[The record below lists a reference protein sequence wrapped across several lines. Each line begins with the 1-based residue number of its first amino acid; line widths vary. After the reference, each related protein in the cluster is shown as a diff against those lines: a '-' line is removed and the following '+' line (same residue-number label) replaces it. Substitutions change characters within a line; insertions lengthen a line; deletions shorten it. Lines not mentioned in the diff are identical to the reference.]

1 MLYESF
7 DLGNG
12 LQVSWVDEILPSQ
25 QKFNEASLERL
36 GFVDTE
42 STHTMSQSP
51 VLSTVDFD
59 AEGVQHGYLKVPY
72 SGDDSGW
79 GAVMIPLTVVKN
91 DVGPTVIFTGA
102 NHGDE
107 YEGPIALWWLSNELK
122 SKDIRGRVIIV
133 PAMNYPA
140 FKAGKRTS
148 SIDGGNMNR
157 AFPGRPDGTIT
168 EIIADYFNRVLLPM
182 ADYVADLH
190 SGGKTLDFVPFACA
204 HVLEDKHQQARCVAA
219 MEAFNAPYSLML
231 LELDSAKMYDTAAE
245 KMGKVFIG
253 TELGG
258 GGSASATTV
267 GIAKR
272 GIANLLKHAGIL
284 SGEPERGPSISLV
297 TPDHRS
303 FVTSEHSGLLEMCVD
318 LGSDVKNGEVIALV
332 HDIERTGTQPVE
344 YKATIDGVL
353 AGRHYPSLTQPGDN
367 LAVIAIRVEE
377 NQD

>member
-1 MLYESF
+1 
-7 DLGNG
+7 
-12 LQVSWVDEILPSQ
+12 
-25 QKFNEASLERL
+25 
-36 GFVDTE
+36 
-42 STHTMSQSP
+42 MSQSP
-51 VLSTVDFD
+51 VLATVDFD

-182 ADYVADLH
+182 ADYVVDLH

-267 GIAKR
+267 AIAKR
-272 GIANLLKHAGIL
+272 GILNLLKHAGIL

>member
-1 MLYESF
+1 
-7 DLGNG
+7 
-12 LQVSWVDEILPSQ
+12 
-25 QKFNEASLERL
+25 
-36 GFVDTE
+36 
-42 STHTMSQSP
+42 MSQSP
-51 VLSTVDFD
+51 VRTTVDFD
-59 AEGVQHGYLKVPY
+59 AEGVQHGHLKVPY
-72 SGDDSGW
+72 SGDDSAW
-79 GAVMIPLTVVKN
+79 GAVMIPVTVVKN

-182 ADYVADLH
+182 ADYVVDLH

-204 HVLEDKHQQARCVAA
+204 HVLEDKHQQARCIAA

-253 TELGG
+253 TEVGG

-267 GIAKR
+267 AIAKR
-272 GIANLLKHAGIL
+272 GISNLLKHAGIL

-367 LAVIAIRVEE
+367 LAVIAIKS
-377 NQD
+377 

>member
-1 MLYESF
+1 
-7 DLGNG
+7 
-12 LQVSWVDEILPSQ
+12 
-25 QKFNEASLERL
+25 
-36 GFVDTE
+36 
-42 STHTMSQSP
+42 MSQSP
-51 VLSTVDFD
+51 VLATVDFD

-79 GAVMIPLTVVKN
+79 GAVMIPITVVKN

-204 HVLEDKHQQARCVAA
+204 HVLEDKHQQARCIAA

-267 GIAKR
+267 AIAKR
-272 GIANLLKHAGIL
+272 GILNLLKHAGIL

>member
-1 MLYESF
+1 
-7 DLGNG
+7 
-12 LQVSWVDEILPSQ
+12 
-25 QKFNEASLERL
+25 
-36 GFVDTE
+36 
-42 STHTMSQSP
+42 MSQSP
-51 VLSTVDFD
+51 VQATVDFD
-59 AEGVQHGYLKVPY
+59 AEGVQHGHLKVPY
-72 SGDDSGW
+72 SGDDSAW
-79 GAVMIPLTVVKN
+79 GAIMVPVTVIKN

-267 GIAKR
+267 AIAKR
-272 GIANLLKHAGIL
+272 GILNLLKHAGIL

-303 FVTSEHSGLLEMCVD
+303 FVTSEHSGLLEMCAD

-377 NQD
+377 SQD

>member
-1 MLYESF
+1 
-7 DLGNG
+7 
-12 LQVSWVDEILPSQ
+12 
-25 QKFNEASLERL
+25 
-36 GFVDTE
+36 
-42 STHTMSQSP
+42 MSQSP
-51 VLSTVDFD
+51 VRTTVDFD
-59 AEGVQHGYLKVPY
+59 AEGVQHGHLKIPY
-72 SGDDSGW
+72 SGDDSAW
-79 GAVMIPLTVVKN
+79 GAIMIPVTVVKN

-182 ADYVADLH
+182 ADYVADMH

-204 HVLEDKHQQARCVAA
+204 HVLEDKHQQARCIAA

-267 GIAKR
+267 AIAKR
-272 GIANLLKHAGIL
+272 GISNLLKHAGIL

-318 LGSDVKNGEVIALV
+318 LGAEVKNGEVIALV
-332 HDIERTGTQPVE
+332 HGIERTGTQPVE

-367 LAVIAIRVEE
+367 LAVIAIKS
-377 NQD
+377 

>member
-1 MLYESF
+1 
-7 DLGNG
+7 
-12 LQVSWVDEILPSQ
+12 
-25 QKFNEASLERL
+25 
-36 GFVDTE
+36 
-42 STHTMSQSP
+42 MSQSP
-51 VLSTVDFD
+51 VLATVDFD

-168 EIIADYFNRVLLPM
+168 EIIADYFNRALLPM
-182 ADYVADLH
+182 TDYVVDMH

-204 HVLEDKHQQARCVAA
+204 HVLEDKHQQARCIAA

-267 GIAKR
+267 AIAKR
-272 GIANLLKHAGIL
+272 GILNLLKHAGIL

-318 LGSDVKNGEVIALV
+318 LGADVKNGEVIALV

-367 LAVIAIRVEE
+367 LAVIAIKS
-377 NQD
+377 

>member
-1 MLYESF
+1 
-7 DLGNG
+7 
-12 LQVSWVDEILPSQ
+12 
-25 QKFNEASLERL
+25 
-36 GFVDTE
+36 
-42 STHTMSQSP
+42 MSQSP
-51 VLSTVDFD
+51 VLATVDFD

-91 DVGPTVIFTGA
+91 DVGPTVILTGA

-182 ADYVADLH
+182 ADYVVDLH

-204 HVLEDKHQQARCVAA
+204 HVLEDKHQQARCIAA

-272 GIANLLKHAGIL
+272 GILNLLKHAGIL

-318 LGSDVKNGEVIALV
+318 LGADVKNGEVIALV

>member
-1 MLYESF
+1 
-7 DLGNG
+7 
-12 LQVSWVDEILPSQ
+12 
-25 QKFNEASLERL
+25 
-36 GFVDTE
+36 
-42 STHTMSQSP
+42 MSQSP
-51 VLSTVDFD
+51 VRATVDFD

-72 SGDDSGW
+72 SGDDSAW
-79 GAVMIPLTVVKN
+79 GAIMIPATVIKN

-182 ADYVADLH
+182 ADYVVDMH

-231 LELDSAKMYDTAAE
+231 LELDAAKMYDTAAE

-267 GIAKR
+267 AIAKR
-272 GIANLLKHAGIL
+272 GISNLLMHAGIL
-284 SGEPERGPSISLV
+284 NGEPERGPSISLA

-318 LGSDVKNGEVIALV
+318 LGAEVKNGEVIALV
-332 HDIERTGTQPVE
+332 HDIDRTGTQPVE

-377 NQD
+377 NED

>member
-1 MLYESF
+1 
-7 DLGNG
+7 
-12 LQVSWVDEILPSQ
+12 
-25 QKFNEASLERL
+25 
-36 GFVDTE
+36 
-42 STHTMSQSP
+42 MSQSP
-51 VLSTVDFD
+51 VLATVDFD

-79 GAVMIPLTVVKN
+79 GAVMIPITVVKN
-91 DVGPTVIFTGA
+91 DVGPTVILTGA

-182 ADYVADLH
+182 ADYVVDLH

-204 HVLEDKHQQARCVAA
+204 HVLEDKHQQARCIAA

-267 GIAKR
+267 AIAKR
-272 GIANLLKHAGIL
+272 GILNMLKHAGIL

>member
-1 MLYESF
+1 M
-7 DLGNG
+7 
-12 LQVSWVDEILPSQ
+12 I
-25 QKFNEASLERL
+25 
-36 GFVDTE
+36 
-42 STHTMSQSP
+42 QSP
-51 VLSTVDFD
+51 VLATVDFD
-59 AEGVQHGYLKVPY
+59 AEGVQHGHLKIPY
-72 SGDDSGW
+72 SGDDSAW
-79 GAVMIPLTVVKN
+79 GAIMIPVTVVKN

-182 ADYVADLH
+182 ADYVADMH

-204 HVLEDKHQQARCVAA
+204 HVLEDKHQQARCIAA

-267 GIAKR
+267 AIAKR
-272 GIANLLKHAGIL
+272 GILNLLKHAGIL

-318 LGSDVKNGEVIALV
+318 LGADVKNGEVIALV

-367 LAVIAIRVEE
+367 LAVIAIKS
-377 NQD
+377 

>member
-1 MLYESF
+1 
-7 DLGNG
+7 
-12 LQVSWVDEILPSQ
+12 
-25 QKFNEASLERL
+25 
-36 GFVDTE
+36 
-42 STHTMSQSP
+42 MSQSP
-51 VLSTVDFD
+51 VRTTVDFD
-59 AEGVQHGYLKVPY
+59 AEGVQHGHLKIPY
-72 SGDDSGW
+72 SGDDSAW
-79 GAVMIPLTVVKN
+79 GAIMIPVTVVKN

-182 ADYVADLH
+182 ADYVADMH

-204 HVLEDKHQQARCVAA
+204 HALEDKHQQARCIAA

-267 GIAKR
+267 AIAKR
-272 GIANLLKHAGIL
+272 GISNLLKHAGIL

-318 LGSDVKNGEVIALV
+318 LGAEVKIGEVIAVV
-332 HDIERTGTQPVE
+332 HNIERTGTQPVE

-367 LAVIAIRVEE
+367 LAVIAIRAEE
-377 NQD
+377 SQD

>member
-1 MLYESF
+1 ML
-7 DLGNG
+7 N
-12 LQVSWVDEILPSQ
+12 
-25 QKFNEASLERL
+25 
-36 GFVDTE
+36 
-42 STHTMSQSP
+42 QSP
-51 VLSTVDFD
+51 VQATVDFD
-59 AEGVQHGYLKVPY
+59 ADGIQHGHLKVPY
-72 SGDDSGW
+72 SGDDSAW
-79 GAVMIPLTVVKN
+79 GAIMIPVTVVKN
-91 DVGPTVIFTGA
+91 NVGPTALLTGA

-107 YEGPIALWWLSNELK
+107 YEGPVALWSLSNALK
-122 SKDIRGRVIIV
+122 STDIHGRVIIV

-157 AFPGRPDGTIT
+157 VFPGRADGTIT

-182 ADYVADLH
+182 ADYVADMH

-267 GIAKR
+267 AIAKR
-272 GIANLLKHAGIL
+272 GISNLLKHAGIL
-284 SGEPERGPSISLV
+284 SGEPERGSSISLV

-303 FVTSEHSGLLEMCVD
+303 FITSEHSGLLEMCVD
-318 LGSDVKNGEVIALV
+318 LGAEVKNGEVIALV

-367 LAVIAIRVEE
+367 LAVIAIRAEE
-377 NQD
+377 SQD

>member
-1 MLYESF
+1 M
-7 DLGNG
+7 
-12 LQVSWVDEILPSQ
+12 I
-25 QKFNEASLERL
+25 
-36 GFVDTE
+36 
-42 STHTMSQSP
+42 QSP
-51 VLSTVDFD
+51 VLATVNFD
-59 AEGVQHGYLKVPY
+59 AEGVQHGHLKVPY
-72 SGDDSGW
+72 SGDDSAW
-79 GAVMIPLTVVKN
+79 GAVMIPVTIVKN

-168 EIIADYFNRVLLPM
+168 EIIADYFNRALLPM
-182 ADYVADLH
+182 TDYVVDMH

-204 HVLEDKHQQARCVAA
+204 HVLEDKHQQARCIAA

-267 GIAKR
+267 AIAKR
-272 GIANLLKHAGIL
+272 GISNLLKHAGIL
-284 SGEPERGPSISLV
+284 SGEPERGPSNSLV

-303 FVTSEHSGLLEMCVD
+303 FITSEHSGLLEMCVN
-318 LGSDVKNGEVIALV
+318 LGAEVKNGEVIALV
-332 HDIERTGTQPVE
+332 HGIERTGTQPVE

-367 LAVIAIRVEE
+367 LAVIAIRAEE
-377 NQD
+377 SQD

>member
-1 MLYESF
+1 
-7 DLGNG
+7 
-12 LQVSWVDEILPSQ
+12 
-25 QKFNEASLERL
+25 
-36 GFVDTE
+36 
-42 STHTMSQSP
+42 MSQSP
-51 VLSTVDFD
+51 VRTTVDFD
-59 AEGVQHGYLKVPY
+59 AEGVQHGHLKIPY
-72 SGDDSGW
+72 SGDDSAW
-79 GAVMIPLTVVKN
+79 GAIMIPVTVVKN

-182 ADYVADLH
+182 ADYVADMH

-204 HVLEDKHQQARCVAA
+204 HVLEDKHQQARCIAA

-267 GIAKR
+267 AIAKR
-272 GIANLLKHAGIL
+272 GILNLLKHAGIL

-303 FVTSEHSGLLEMCVD
+303 FVTSEHSGLLELGVD
-318 LGSDVKNGEVIALV
+318 LGADVKNGEVIALV

-367 LAVIAIRVEE
+367 LAVIAIKS
-377 NQD
+377 

>member
-1 MLYESF
+1 
-7 DLGNG
+7 
-12 LQVSWVDEILPSQ
+12 
-25 QKFNEASLERL
+25 
-36 GFVDTE
+36 
-42 STHTMSQSP
+42 MSQSP
-51 VLSTVDFD
+51 VLATVDFD

-79 GAVMIPLTVVKN
+79 GAVMIPITVVKN

-182 ADYVADLH
+182 ADYVVDLH

-204 HVLEDKHQQARCVAA
+204 HVLEDKHQQARCIAA

-267 GIAKR
+267 AIAKR
-272 GIANLLKHAGIL
+272 GILNLLKHAGIL

>member
-1 MLYESF
+1 
-7 DLGNG
+7 
-12 LQVSWVDEILPSQ
+12 
-25 QKFNEASLERL
+25 
-36 GFVDTE
+36 
-42 STHTMSQSP
+42 MSQSP

-182 ADYVADLH
+182 ADYVVDLH

-204 HVLEDKHQQARCVAA
+204 HVLEDKHQQARCIAA

-267 GIAKR
+267 AIAKR
-272 GIANLLKHAGIL
+272 GILNLLKHAGIL

-303 FVTSEHSGLLEMCVD
+303 FVTIDPSALLEMCVD

>member
-1 MLYESF
+1 M
-7 DLGNG
+7 
-12 LQVSWVDEILPSQ
+12 I
-25 QKFNEASLERL
+25 
-36 GFVDTE
+36 
-42 STHTMSQSP
+42 QSP
-51 VLSTVDFD
+51 VLATVDFD

-91 DVGPTVIFTGA
+91 DVGPTVILTGA

-182 ADYVADLH
+182 ADYVVDLH

-204 HVLEDKHQQARCVAA
+204 HVLEDKHQQARCIAA

-267 GIAKR
+267 AIAKR
-272 GIANLLKHAGIL
+272 GILNLLKHAGIL

>member
-1 MLYESF
+1 
-7 DLGNG
+7 
-12 LQVSWVDEILPSQ
+12 
-25 QKFNEASLERL
+25 
-36 GFVDTE
+36 
-42 STHTMSQSP
+42 MSQSP
-51 VLSTVDFD
+51 VLATVDFD

-182 ADYVADLH
+182 ADYVVDIH

-267 GIAKR
+267 AIAKR
-272 GIANLLKHAGIL
+272 GILNLLKHAGIL

-332 HDIERTGTQPVE
+332 HNIERTGTQPVE

>member
-1 MLYESF
+1 
-7 DLGNG
+7 
-12 LQVSWVDEILPSQ
+12 
-25 QKFNEASLERL
+25 
-36 GFVDTE
+36 
-42 STHTMSQSP
+42 MSQSP
-51 VLSTVDFD
+51 VLATVDFD

-79 GAVMIPLTVVKN
+79 GAVMIPITVVKN
-91 DVGPTVIFTGA
+91 DVGPTVILTGA

-190 SGGKTLDFVPFACA
+190 SGGKSLDFVPFACA
-204 HVLEDKHQQARCVAA
+204 HVLEDKHQQARCIAA

-231 LELDSAKMYDTAAE
+231 LELDSEKMYDTAAE

-267 GIAKR
+267 AIAKR
-272 GIANLLKHAGIL
+272 GISNLLKHAGIL
-284 SGEPERGPSISLV
+284 SGQAERGPSISLV

-318 LGSDVKNGEVIALV
+318 LGEEVKNGEVIALV
-332 HDIERTGTQPVE
+332 YDINRTGSQPVE
-344 YKATIDGVL
+344 YTATIDGVL
-353 AGRHYPSLTQPGDN
+353 VGRHYPSLTQPGDN

-377 NQD
+377 N

>member
-1 MLYESF
+1 M
-7 DLGNG
+7 
-12 LQVSWVDEILPSQ
+12 I
-25 QKFNEASLERL
+25 
-36 GFVDTE
+36 
-42 STHTMSQSP
+42 QSP
-51 VLSTVDFD
+51 VLATVDFD
-59 AEGVQHGYLKVPY
+59 AEGVQHGHLKVPY
-72 SGDDSGW
+72 SGDDSAW
-79 GAVMIPLTVVKN
+79 GAVMIPVTVVKN

-168 EIIADYFNRVLLPM
+168 EIIADYFNWALLPM
-182 ADYVADLH
+182 TDYVVDMH

-231 LELDSAKMYDTAAE
+231 FELDAAKMYDTAAE

-272 GIANLLKHAGIL
+272 GILNLLKHAGIL

-303 FVTSEHSGLLEMCVD
+303 FVTCEHSGLLEMCVD
-318 LGSDVKNGEVIALV
+318 LGAEVKNGEVIALV

>member
-1 MLYESF
+1 
-7 DLGNG
+7 
-12 LQVSWVDEILPSQ
+12 
-25 QKFNEASLERL
+25 
-36 GFVDTE
+36 
-42 STHTMSQSP
+42 MSQSP
-51 VLSTVDFD
+51 VRATVDFD
-59 AEGVQHGYLKVPY
+59 AEGVQHGHLKVPY
-72 SGDDSGW
+72 SGDDSAW
-79 GAVMIPLTVVKN
+79 GAVMIPVTVIKN
-91 DVGPTVIFTGA
+91 DVGPTVILTGA

-182 ADYVADLH
+182 ADYVVDLH

-204 HVLEDKHQQARCVAA
+204 HVLEDKHQQARCIAA

-267 GIAKR
+267 AIAKR
-272 GIANLLKHAGIL
+272 GILNLLKHAGIL
-284 SGEPERGPSISLV
+284 SGEPERAPSISLV

>member
-1 MLYESF
+1 
-7 DLGNG
+7 
-12 LQVSWVDEILPSQ
+12 
-25 QKFNEASLERL
+25 
-36 GFVDTE
+36 
-42 STHTMSQSP
+42 MSQSP
-51 VLSTVDFD
+51 VLATVDFD

-204 HVLEDKHQQARCVAA
+204 HVLEDKHQQARCIAA

-267 GIAKR
+267 AIAKR
-272 GIANLLKHAGIL
+272 GILNLLKHARIL

>member
-1 MLYESF
+1 
-7 DLGNG
+7 
-12 LQVSWVDEILPSQ
+12 
-25 QKFNEASLERL
+25 
-36 GFVDTE
+36 
-42 STHTMSQSP
+42 MSQSP
-51 VLSTVDFD
+51 VLATVDFD

-79 GAVMIPLTVVKN
+79 GAVMIPITVVKN
-91 DVGPTVIFTGA
+91 DVGPTVILTGA

-182 ADYVADLH
+182 ADYVVDLH

-204 HVLEDKHQQARCVAA
+204 HVLEDKHQQARCIAA

-267 GIAKR
+267 AIAKR
-272 GIANLLKHAGIL
+272 GILNLLKHAGIL

-367 LAVIAIRVEE
+367 LAVIAIKS
-377 NQD
+377 

>member
-1 MLYESF
+1 
-7 DLGNG
+7 
-12 LQVSWVDEILPSQ
+12 
-25 QKFNEASLERL
+25 
-36 GFVDTE
+36 
-42 STHTMSQSP
+42 MSQSP
-51 VLSTVDFD
+51 VLATVDFD

-79 GAVMIPLTVVKN
+79 GAVMIPVTVVKN

-122 SKDIRGRVIIV
+122 SKDIRGRVVIV

-182 ADYVADLH
+182 ADYVVDLH

-204 HVLEDKHQQARCVAA
+204 HLLEDKHQQARCIAA

-267 GIAKR
+267 AIAKR
-272 GIANLLKHAGIL
+272 GILNLLKHAGIL

>member
-1 MLYESF
+1 M
-7 DLGNG
+7 N
-12 LQVSWVDEILPSQ
+12 
-25 QKFNEASLERL
+25 
-36 GFVDTE
+36 
-42 STHTMSQSP
+42 QSP
-51 VLSTVDFD
+51 VQATVDFD
-59 AEGVQHGYLKVPY
+59 ADGVQHGHLKVPY
-72 SGDDSGW
+72 SGDDSAW
-79 GAVMIPLTVVKN
+79 GAIMIPVTVVKN
-91 DVGPTVIFTGA
+91 NVGPTALLTGA

-107 YEGPIALWWLSNELK
+107 YEGPVALWSLSTALK

-157 AFPGRPDGTIT
+157 VFPGRADGTIT

-182 ADYVADLH
+182 ADYVADMH
-190 SGGKTLDFVPFACA
+190 SGGKTLEFVPFACA
-204 HVLEDKHQQARCVAA
+204 HVLEDKHQQARCIAA

-267 GIAKR
+267 AIAKR
-272 GIANLLKHAGIL
+272 GILNLLKHAGIL

-318 LGSDVKNGEVIALV
+318 LGADVKNGEVIALV

-367 LAVIAIRVEE
+367 LAVIAIKS
-377 NQD
+377 

>member
-1 MLYESF
+1 
-7 DLGNG
+7 
-12 LQVSWVDEILPSQ
+12 
-25 QKFNEASLERL
+25 
-36 GFVDTE
+36 
-42 STHTMSQSP
+42 MSQSP
-51 VLSTVDFD
+51 VRTAVDFD
-59 AEGVQHGYLKVPY
+59 AEGVQHGHLKIPY
-72 SGDDSGW
+72 SGDDSAW
-79 GAVMIPLTVVKN
+79 GAIMIPVTVVKN

-182 ADYVADLH
+182 ADYVADMH

-204 HVLEDKHQQARCVAA
+204 HVLENKHQQARCIAA

-267 GIAKR
+267 AIAKR
-272 GIANLLKHAGIL
+272 GILNLLKHAGIL
-284 SGEPERGPSISLV
+284 SGEPELDPSISLV

-318 LGSDVKNGEVIALV
+318 LGADVKNGEVIALV

-367 LAVIAIRVEE
+367 LAVIAIKS
-377 NQD
+377 

>member
-1 MLYESF
+1 
-7 DLGNG
+7 
-12 LQVSWVDEILPSQ
+12 
-25 QKFNEASLERL
+25 
-36 GFVDTE
+36 
-42 STHTMSQSP
+42 MSQSP

-182 ADYVADLH
+182 ADYVVDLH

-204 HVLEDKHQQARCVAA
+204 HVLEDKHQQARCIAA

-267 GIAKR
+267 AIAKR
-272 GIANLLKHAGIL
+272 GILNLLKHAGIL

>member
-1 MLYESF
+1 
-7 DLGNG
+7 
-12 LQVSWVDEILPSQ
+12 
-25 QKFNEASLERL
+25 
-36 GFVDTE
+36 
-42 STHTMSQSP
+42 MSQSP

-182 ADYVADLH
+182 ADYVVDLH

-204 HVLEDKHQQARCVAA
+204 HVLEDKHQQARCIAA

-267 GIAKR
+267 AIAKR
-272 GIANLLKHAGIL
+272 GISNLLKHAGIL

>member
-1 MLYESF
+1 
-7 DLGNG
+7 
-12 LQVSWVDEILPSQ
+12 
-25 QKFNEASLERL
+25 
-36 GFVDTE
+36 
-42 STHTMSQSP
+42 MSQSP
-51 VLSTVDFD
+51 VLATVDFD

-79 GAVMIPLTVVKN
+79 GAVMIPVTVVKN
-91 DVGPTVIFTGA
+91 DVGPTVILTGA

-182 ADYVADLH
+182 ADYVVDLH

-204 HVLEDKHQQARCVAA
+204 HVLEDKHQQARCIAA

-267 GIAKR
+267 AIAKR
-272 GIANLLKHAGIL
+272 GILNLLKHAGIL

-332 HDIERTGTQPVE
+332 HDIERTGTQPME

>member
-1 MLYESF
+1 
-7 DLGNG
+7 
-12 LQVSWVDEILPSQ
+12 
-25 QKFNEASLERL
+25 
-36 GFVDTE
+36 
-42 STHTMSQSP
+42 MSQSP
-51 VLSTVDFD
+51 VRTAVDFD
-59 AEGVQHGYLKVPY
+59 AEGVQHGHLKIPY
-72 SGDDSGW
+72 SGDDSAW
-79 GAVMIPLTVVKN
+79 GAIMIPVTVVKN

-157 AFPGRPDGTIT
+157 TFPGRPDGTIT

-182 ADYVADLH
+182 ADYVADMH

-204 HVLEDKHQQARCVAA
+204 HVLEDKHQQARCIAA

-267 GIAKR
+267 AIAKR
-272 GIANLLKHAGIL
+272 GILNLLKHAGIL

-318 LGSDVKNGEVIALV
+318 LGADVKNGEVIALV

-367 LAVIAIRVEE
+367 LAVIAIKS
-377 NQD
+377 